1 MLVRRPDVASG
12 VRRRSDLTP
21 EPQHFK
27 EEQTNPAWA
36 FAQLCRL
43 GFGLVTVSYTNLVGQ
58 IRISRSPTHAT
69 NATGD
74 WFLPHRIWALSGL
87 PPSAGLS
94 RGGRM
99 LLFVFSGYNDWA
111 AVQPMAGGK
120 TATGVVVSVVNGE
133 SCGRYGCSPNWKP
146 NSRTW
151 PRFVSTR
158 PRKDPSTDWVGV
170 GPSRSRVGGPYGH
183 PFQRR
188 GAGGGGRRPC
198 ARSRGPPGY
207 LTLRFATVPSLSRS
221 VFRPPVTNGLKGDL
235 RVTLIAARHDCDC
248 QPAWVSPRPCHER
261 SSG

>member
-99 LLFVFSGYNDWA
+99 LLFVFS
-111 AVQPMAGGK
+111 
-120 TATGVVVSVVNGE
+120 ATTIGLL
-133 SCGRYGCSPNWKP
+133 CSQ
-146 NSRTW
+146 W
-151 PRFVSTR
+151 PV
-158 PRKDPSTDWVGV
+158 
-170 GPSRSRVGGPYGH
+170 
-183 PFQRR
+183 
-188 GAGGGGRRPC
+188 GRRP
-198 ARSRGPPGY
+198 P
-207 LTLRFATVPSLSRS
+207 VSLSPLSTAR
-221 VFRPPVTNGLKGDL
+221 VADDMAVRPTGNPTAGLGL
-235 RVTLIAARHDCDC
+235 GSFLLGLERIHRRTGLASARQGRGWVGHTVIHSNVGVLAAVGVVL
-248 QPAWVSPRPCHER
+248 ALAAV
-261 SSG
+261 GLLVI